1 MQDRPNIILII
12 TDQQRYDTIRAL
24 GYPHCIT
31 PNLDNLIHQGTTF
44 EQCHVTAASCAPAR
58 ASLFTGYYPHTSGI
72 LKNADDWT
80 RSWVEILSDSGYYCS
95 NIGKMHTWPFTA
107 PCGFNERHVVENKD
121 RFLEGAEFTDEWE
134 SYMKKEG
141 IDKQRREV
149 YRKRDDYKMALG
161 AFTWENPESSHSDFF
176 TGSRAE
182 NWLIEYSEDKPFF
195 LEIGF
200 PGPHPPYDPTPS
212 YLKMYDEVEVPLQ
225 PVMQEDLDLQPQSL
239 KALRQHNAEVDHDS
253 IVHQLNPS
261 EESRLRQRKH
271 YLANVTMIDH
281 AVGRIIECLK
291 NNKLY
296 QDTVIIFTS
305 DHGDCLTDHGHSQ
318 KWTMFEQITRVPLI
332 ICGSGVQENN
342 RCSELVQW
350 MDIGATIL
358 DFAHCETPDIEAVS
372 MMPALQADKSWKGR
386 DYLFCEQVGDMVLTD
401 AKFMTMIRDK
411 KWKLIHFLESQEG
424 QLYNLIDDPME
435 ARNLWN
441 DPDYQKQKDHLQLQ
455 ILNWRVRSQ
464 LDHPNC
470 WIFQNENQKP
480 RKSQPAHS

>member
-1 MQDRPNIILII
+1 
-12 TDQQRYDTIRAL
+12 
-24 GYPHCIT
+24 
-31 PNLDNLIHQGTTF
+31 
-44 EQCHVTAASCAPAR
+44 
-58 ASLFTGYYPHTSGI
+58 
-72 LKNADDWT
+72 
-80 RSWVEILSDSGYYCS
+80 
-95 NIGKMHTWPFTA
+95 
-107 PCGFNERHVVENKD
+107 
-121 RFLEGAEFTDEWE
+121 
-134 SYMKKEG
+134 
-141 IDKQRREV
+141 
-149 YRKRDDYKMALG
+149 
-161 AFTWENPESSHSDFF
+161 
-176 TGSRAE
+176 
-182 NWLIEYSEDKPFF
+182 
-195 LEIGF
+195 
-200 PGPHPPYDPTPS
+200 
-212 YLKMYDEVEVPLQ
+212 MYDEVEVPLQ

-372 MMPALQADKSWKGR
+372 MMPALQADKSWQGR